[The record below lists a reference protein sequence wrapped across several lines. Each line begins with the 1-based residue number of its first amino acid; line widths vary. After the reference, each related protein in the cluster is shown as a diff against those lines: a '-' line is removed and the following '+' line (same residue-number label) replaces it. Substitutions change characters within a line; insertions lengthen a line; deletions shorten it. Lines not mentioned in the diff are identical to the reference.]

1 MNREKKTTPF
11 HFVPFR
17 LLLLTNTIVITGGIM
32 AFGLLALFVFGMN
45 QDNAMWILAVI
56 PPMALVSGV
65 STWIALRAVRG
76 KMERLLES
84 IKAVA
89 EGNLDVR
96 LDTRGAD
103 EYTPIYEGFN
113 RMTRE
118 LKATKEEM
126 VEFTNDF
133 SHEFKTPIT
142 SILGFS
148 ELLIQTGEKIES
160 PERMQYLQV
169 IAEESRRLSEL
180 SQKTLLLSKVDAC
193 QIITDRVDFDLG
205 EQLRHCAILLLPQI
219 ERKRIELELDV
230 PKLTY
235 CGNAELLE
243 QVWVNLLTNAI
254 KFTPEGGEIGISAKA
269 ENNTITVWI
278 TDSGVGM
285 DKETQ
290 AKIFEKYYQHDAG
303 HSARGS
309 GIGLSIARRIVIL
322 CNGKIE
328 VESSPGE
335 GSVFTVTLPCSS

>member
-1 MNREKKTTPF
+1 VNQEKKTTPF
-11 HFVPFR
+11 HFVQFR
-17 LLLLTNTIVITGGIM
+17 LLLLTNAIVISVGIM
-32 AFGLLALFVFGMN
+32 VFGLVALFAFGMN
-45 QDNAMWILAVI
+45 QYNAMWMLAVI

-65 STWIALRAVRG
+65 STWVALRAVRK
-76 KMERLLES
+76 KMERLLEG
-84 IKAVA
+84 IQVVA
-89 EGNLDVR
+89 EGNLDVC
-96 LDTRGAD
+96 LDTRGAG

-126 VEFTNDF
+126 VGFANDF

-148 ELLIQTGEKIES
+148 EFLIETGENIES
-160 PERMQYLQV
+160 PERMQYLRF

-193 QIITDRVDFDLG
+193 QIITDKENFNLG

-219 ERKRIELELDV
+219 EKKRIELELDV
-230 PKLTY
+230 PELTY

-290 AKIFEKYYQHDAG
+290 TKIFEKYYQHDAG

-309 GIGLSIARRIVIL
+309 GIGLSIAHRIVIL

-335 GSVFTVTLPCSS
+335 GSVFTVTLPF